1 MNNTVKEWLKELY
14 NGAIE
19 DAKGTI
25 ANERIWANGANGDEE
40 TQMHLDNINLNEEYI
55 AELERLRDDLDGIV
69 RAKQEL
75 KTDGMTGYL
84 LEYLDEKTGKWTAS
98 EIANPFNVRVWDLP
112 AALHDWEKDE
122 VKIGMFANYPTAWGD
137 VAGDDWPDRLGV
149 TFNWK
154 HPAECEGVMTDWIK
168 GKYRIRKVDLGPF
181 SEKFLEFCKKHPEV
195 EVTKDYEQLGE

>member
-75 KTDGMTGYL
+75 NTDGMTGYL
-84 LEYLDEKTGKWTAS
+84 LEFLDEKTGTWKPS

-137 VAGDDWPDRLGV
+137 VAGDDWDCRLGV
-149 TFNWK
+149 NFNWK
-154 HPAECEGVMTDWIK
+154 HPAEGKGVSTELNEF
-168 GKYRIRKVDLGPF
+168 YRIRKVELGPF
-181 SEKFLEFCKKHPEV
+181 SEKFLEFCKNHPEV